1 MKKLPR
7 LDPRTPM
14 FMKRQKSMIVSPI
27 HIPRKIL
34 RAFLLLT
41 RVAIEPRVT
50 PAERARIASADY
62 SKISTDT
69 AKPSARLSKYLGRA
83 RMKVMTDDAETTHL
97 LTFNPSTTPS
107 PKSLWEL
114 PISTMAKTYY
124 VEKQKQGY
132 PDGREKTPHKRAQG
146 RMGGG
151 GRSMMGDVKCRLDR
165 KDNRSCCRL
174 EVSSPVARYLSILTP
189 KNLHCVLPSRLQS
202 TIAVNTYCTPPRATR
217 CTQRASGRYFL
228 KALEFFYTVRSV
240 EFSRRRFRAH
250 NGSELYEEMSD
261 VAIEKPKPARKKST
275 QKDTRIAFDSQQP
288 YQIHGLRFAR
298 HRWFVNE
305 LFDSRFLWAERVE
318 G

>member
-1 MKKLPR
+1 MV
-7 LDPRTPM
+7 
-14 FMKRQKSMIVSPI
+14 VSPI

-50 PAERARIASADY
+50 PAERARIVSADY
-62 SKISTDT
+62 SKISTDA

-97 LTFNPSTTPS
+97 LTFNPSTTHS
-107 PKSLWEL
+107 PKSLWGL
-114 PISTMAKTYY
+114 PISTMAKTCY
-124 VEKQKQGY
+124 VEKQKRGY

-165 KDNRSCCRL
+165 KDKRSCCRL
-174 EVSSPVARYLSILTP
+174 EVSSPVARYLSIRTP
-189 KNLHCVLPSRLQS
+189 KNLHSVLPSRLQS
-202 TIAVNTYCTPPRATR
+202 TIAINNDCTPPRATT
-217 CTQRASGRYFL
+217 CTQRRVDASYFL
-228 KALEFFYTVRSV
+228 KALEFLYTVRSL
-240 EFSRRRFRAH
+240 EFSRRRFRVH
-250 NGSELYEEMSD
+250 DGSELFEEMSD

-305 LFDSRFLWAERVE
+305 LFDSRF
-318 G
+318 

>member
-1 MKKLPR
+1 
-7 LDPRTPM
+7 
-14 FMKRQKSMIVSPI
+14 MIVSPI

-41 RVAIEPRVT
+41 RVAIEPKVT

-62 SKISTDT
+62 SKINTDT
-69 AKPSARLSKYLGRA
+69 AKPSARLSKYLRRA

-97 LTFNPSTTPS
+97 LTFNPSTTNS

-124 VEKQKQGY
+124 VEKQKRGY
-132 PDGREKTPHKRAQG
+132 PDGREKTPHKRAHG

-165 KDNRSCCRL
+165 KDKRSCCRL
-174 EVSSPVARYLSILTP
+174 EVSSPVARYLSIRTP
-189 KNLHCVLPSRLQS
+189 KNLHSVLLSRLQS
-202 TIAVNTYCTPPRATR
+202 TIAVNNTSYYMYST
-217 CTQRASGRYFL
+217 ASGRYFL
-228 KALEFFYTVRSV
+228 KALEFLYTVRSL
-240 EFSRRRFRAH
+240 EFSRRRFRVH
-250 NGSELYEEMSD
+250 NGSELFEEMSD